1 MPPCLRSERK
11 RAGERRRPRAKL
23 YNEVN
28 GLGRLAAHSDLL
40 GLRASCW
47 ISGWLAGKNAVPVGV
62 AGRVDVSAFK
72 IMAWSLSQEDDGLE
86 PVSGEALAETHA
98 EAQHALGKAPEGGS
112 RGSLRSV
119 ASQDQGFSDLT
130 PPSSGS
136 LKVYPVPSRRPRTQ
150 EPTLVLRQRQVDS
163 LRAEVHKHRRAAE
176 RRQSLTMILWGLA
189 GAVAV
194 LVGALLARA
203 LTEPSSEPIGIGQDE
218 PGAGGPV
225 APMEPVR
232 ADSAPKEKG
241 EASLPFAKKAVDRD
255 RRPVL
260 SLDELPTE

>member
-1 MPPCLRSERK
+1 M
-11 RAGERRRPRAKL
+11 
-23 YNEVN
+23 
-28 GLGRLAAHSDLL
+28 
-40 GLRASCW
+40 
-47 ISGWLAGKNAVPVGV
+47 
-62 AGRVDVSAFK
+62 

-98 EAQHALGKAPEGGS
+98 AAQHALGNAPGRPS

-119 ASQDQGFSDLT
+119 APQDQGFPDLT
-130 PPSSGS
+130 PPSLGNVQ
-136 LKVYPVPSRRPRTQ
+136 VYPVASPSRRPRAQ
-150 EPTLVLRQRQVDS
+150 EPTLVLRERQVDS

-203 LTEPSSEPIGIGQDE
+203 LTEPSSEPIGIGQTE
-218 PGAGGPV
+218 PEASASV
-225 APMEPVR
+225 APLEPVR
-232 ADSAPKEKG
+232 ADSAPKERG
-241 EASLPFAKKAVDRD
+241 EAPVAKKAVDRD